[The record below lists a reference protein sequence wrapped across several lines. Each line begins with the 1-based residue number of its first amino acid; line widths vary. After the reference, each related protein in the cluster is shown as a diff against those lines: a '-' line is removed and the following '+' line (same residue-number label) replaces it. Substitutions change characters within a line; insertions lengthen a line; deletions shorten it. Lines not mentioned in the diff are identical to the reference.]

1 MKQVYDLKTIHA
13 KVLGGKKGY
22 LYDKAE
28 ILEIIRKFVAN
39 YKR

>member
-1 MKQVYDLKTIHA
+1 MKQLYDEKTMHA
-13 KVLGGKKGY
+13 GVLGGKNGY
-22 LYDKAE
+22 LYGKAE